1 MKIAESVSAAD
12 GVHGAGGAFE
22 ILQIDFVAGFFDQ
35 NRLIDGLGDGG
46 IGRAGSDQNF

>member
-12 GVHGAGGAFE
+12 GMHGAGGAFE
-22 ILQIDFVAGFFDQ
+22 IFQINFMAGFFDQ
-35 NRLIDGLGDGG
+35 NRLLDGLCDGG